1 MYRIYYSERD
11 TTLYEQYPKQNTG
24 IDQILELTKIAS
36 GSKLNG
42 IIQAN
47 TYNSRFLIDFGKQ
60 ITTISSSVASG
71 KIPEI
76 STHPDSASVYLNLRA
91 ADANDLLQSYELKA
105 YPVSQSWENGNG
117 NYSDDPIVKNGA
129 SWFYRTRDQENAWD
143 IANAKANPLGDSN
156 PGQTEALGGGT
167 WMTGSGYE
175 ASQSFQ
181 NESPDIYMNVTD
193 IVSKWVTGNITNNGF
208 VVMRTYTDEKSGEI
222 QGSIKFFGR
231 ESHTIYVPRLEVAWD
246 DVPTTSSAYSGAN
259 GLKEINTD
267 TYVPYI
273 KNIKSEYRT
282 SEITKF
288 RLGVRP
294 EFPAKVYKTESFF
307 LTNDRLPTSSYY
319 SIIDSVTNETI
330 IPFNTS
336 ATKIT
341 GDLSGSF
348 FNLRMDSFMP
358 ERFYKIMLKVE
369 RDGGNDVQTF
379 DDFYFKVV
387 N

>member
-105 YPVSQSWENGNG
+105 YPISQSWENGNG